1 MKRRNDAL
9 DNRIKRRRLARK
21 LRVFAYFFVQKT
33 NRDTLKTMTFI
44 QKEVLKKRKKAL
56 NDAKKEKKRKERET
70 KGIITRL
77 VNDMC
82 KIVEK
87 KCKPVSTPKSRIMS
101 RKYDTAKHV
110 ELHILDT
117 VEKQNIPFD
126 KEAEEKKKEIWGY
139 EWEQTCVWTGQKS
152 HLSVDHMYP
161 IRGAYGNKSS
171 LKTGWI
177 NKGLRGSDSQWNTI
191 MVYKTKNAGFK
202 IFNHQKTHGWKKDV
216 SWQKLTTQELEQC
229 TEQEK
234 DFYTKLQAWR
244 AYTMRRG
251 ASFCWQFEK
260 NTNEQIEKLYC
271 DIYKQLEKCASEL
284 VVSIVAPERVHSRLM
299 TEI

>member
-1 MKRRNDAL
+1 MKRKYNAFDR
-9 DNRIKRRRLARK
+9 RVTKRRLARK
-21 LRVFAYFFVQKT
+21 FRVFVYFFVRKT
-33 NRDTLKTMTFI
+33 NIDTLKTMKCI
-44 QKEVLKKRKKAL
+44 KREVLTRRAV
-56 NDAKKEKKRKERET
+56 AKKEKNRKDRET
-70 KGIITRL
+70 KSIIKRL
-77 VNDMC
+77 LTDMC
-82 KIVEK
+82 KTVEK
-87 KCKPVSTPKSRIMS
+87 KCKPKPKPKSRIMS

-110 ELHILDT
+110 EMHILHKT

-126 KEAEEKKKEIWGY
+126 KEAEKKKKEIWGY
-139 EWEQTCVWTGQKS
+139 DWEQTCVWTGQTS
-152 HLSVDHMYP
+152 NLSVDHMYP
-161 IRGAYGNKSS
+161 IRGAYGNKKSR
-171 LKTGWI
+171 KTGWI